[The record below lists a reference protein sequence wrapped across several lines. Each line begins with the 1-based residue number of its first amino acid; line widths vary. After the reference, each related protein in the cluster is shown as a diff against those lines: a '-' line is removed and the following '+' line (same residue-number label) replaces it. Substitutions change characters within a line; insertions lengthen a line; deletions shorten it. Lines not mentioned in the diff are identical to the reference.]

1 MFKGKVKTAWVNGPQ
16 ADAVAEYYVQGHSV
30 TETAEH
36 FGVSKG
42 QVNNLAKT
50 RGLTNGRKFQRARVE
65 DQKKEAERRLAEHI
79 AEVGFKYIGGYTDKR
94 SKVKIRC
101 CECGTEYER
110 TVGFLQTGNV
120 ICQECQKREKQR
132 RNEEKKHLE
141 AQQAKVRK
149 IEREWYR
156 ITHLP
161 KDAYAEQH
169 EAFLNRKGICE
180 ICGKPYTVRDYV
192 KSCGL
197 KQARDNGVCSDDCRK
212 IKLNRIVHK
221 SHMDRNI
228 KDRAKRHGC
237 RIGRVPSVREIFDL
251 YDGRCC
257 ICGKQ
262 CSFDSKLRGGIG
274 PDYPTRGHIIASVN
288 GGDLDIKNLWLVC
301 QECNYT
307 YGTEDESHF
316 LTKGGWI
323 WDDRQKKYVQES
335 TLSTMRR

>member
-1 MFKGKVKTAWVNGPQ
+1 MFKGKVKTAWVNSPQ

-156 ITHLP
+156 ITHPP

-197 KQARDNGVCSDDCRK
+197 NKAQDNGVCSEECRR
-212 IKLNRIVHK
+212 IKKNQSVKASRKRRGVRD
-221 SHMDRNI
+221 SHRH
-228 KDRAKRHGC
+228 RARKYG
-237 RIGRVPSVREIFDL
+237 VAFDPSITLKKLIAR
-251 YDGRCC
+251 DGLRCA
-257 ICGKQ
+257 ICGGM
-262 CSFDSKLRGGIG
+262 CDTNDHSWSKHSGAL
-274 PDYPTRGHIIASVN
+274 YPSIDHIIPMA
-288 GGDLDIKNLWLVC
+288 
-301 QECNYT
+301 
-307 YGTEDESHF
+307 
-316 LTKGGWI
+316 KGGPHT
-323 WDDRQKKYVQES
+323 WDNVQVAHMICNSEKGDKIGEAV
-335 TLSTMRR
+335 

>member
-1 MFKGKVKTAWVNGPQ
+1 MFKGKVKTAWVNSPQ

-42 QVNNLAKT
+42 QVNNLVKT

-156 ITHLP
+156 ITHPP
-161 KDAYAEQH
+161 KDAYTEQH
-169 EAFLNRKGICE
+169 EAFLNREGVCE

-197 KQARDNGVCSDDCRK
+197 NKAQDNGVCSEECRR
-212 IKLNRIVHK
+212 IKKNQ
-221 SHMDRNI
+221 
-228 KDRAKRHGC
+228 
-237 RIGRVPSVREIFDL
+237 SVRASRKRRGVRDSHRHRARKYGVAFDPSITL
-251 YDGRCC
+251 KKLIARDGLRCA
-257 ICGKQ
+257 ICGGM
-262 CSFDSKLRGGIG
+262 CDMNDHSWSKYSGAL
-274 PDYPTRGHIIASVN
+274 YPSIDHIIPMA
-288 GGDLDIKNLWLVC
+288 
-301 QECNYT
+301 
-307 YGTEDESHF
+307 
-316 LTKGGWI
+316 KGGPHT
-323 WDDRQKKYVQES
+323 WDNVQVAHMICNSEKGDKIGEAV
-335 TLSTMRR
+335 